1 MQSSVSTEPLS
12 GARGC
17 VGDVA
22 RLGRGIPLFPVDRTM
37 RLAAVADAR
46 HSAASRIGWAALF
59 TKAYARV
66 AREMP
71 ELRTWVAGVVRP
83 RLATADTSVA
93 TLAISRV
100 EDGVDRL
107 CWARIAAPDA
117 LPLAALQRT
126 IDDACTKPVAE
137 AFPRQLELE
146 RTPGPLRR
154 AILRWNMRSA
164 SPKRTTRIGTFSL
177 STLAGLGATNRFHP
191 TLCTTSLSYAP
202 LEADGRCV
210 VTVIADHRVLD
221 GAAVARALHW
231 LEQAL
236 VVDIVAELASLGRT
250 TVSAAPLA
258 DAALPPAAGPRA
270 AA

>member
-1 MQSSVSTEPLS
+1 MRPTVSTTPLS

-22 RLGRGIPLFPVDRTM
+22 RLGREIPLFPVDRTM
-37 RLAAVADAR
+37 RLAAVAEAR
-46 HSAASRIGWAALF
+46 AAASSRIGWAALF

-66 AREMP
+66 TREMP
-71 ELRTWVAGVVRP
+71 ELRTWVAGLVRP
-83 RLATADTSVA
+83 RLATTDASVA

-107 CWARIAAPDA
+107 CWARITAPDG

-164 SPKRTTRIGTFSL
+164 SPKRATRIGTFSL

-191 TLCTTSLSYAP
+191 TLCTTSLSYGP

-221 GAAVARALHW
+221 GAAVARALAW

-236 VVDIVAELASLGRT
+236 VGDITAELANLGHA
-250 TVSAAPLA
+250 TVSAAPQA
-258 DAALPPAAGPRA
+258 DDGPPPVAGRRA